1 MSKAKAKK
9 SRPGSKAA
17 LSDVASQQAT
27 ICDGCCGEID
37 DNEHEAIQCEGSC
50 QKWYHRLCAGVSKH
64 HYDNLADSPSPFIC
78 WLCSDI
84 LQKAVI
90 HELQQELTKL
100 RKDFA
105 AERDANR
112 SAIEALKEDNA
123 TLRDALRCAT
133 TSQQQQRHPSES
145 RDWSKVPPRRNWRKP
160 RTQRS
165 RPTRARALRR
175 PQLQRVS
182 HMHKEKSLQS
192 LRTNLANLLSIRIYL
207 VFLDQG
213 RFGAPIVVPP
223 SVLCRRPSL
232 ILLQLPVTSSP
243 SRESTQWTVEEP
255 SLLNGGLS
263 LEVMKKHWFSWRRN
277 GTQCKCKPAGRWNL
291 FIDILMIQM
300 LPQPWCRWEIQTL
313 LPF

>member
-1 MSKAKAKK
+1 MLHCVMLCVVLLPRSSSSGTPVRAAIGLRY
-9 SRPGSKAA
+9 RP
-17 LSDVASQQAT
+17 VET
-27 ICDGCCGEID
+27 GE
-37 DNEHEAIQCEGSC
+37 S
-50 QKWYHRLCAGVSKH
+50 LV
-64 HYDNLADSPSPFIC
+64 
-78 WLCSDI
+78 
-84 LQKAVI
+84 
-90 HELQQELTKL
+90 
-100 RKDFA
+100 RKDP
-105 AERDANR
+105 D
-112 SAIEALKEDNA
+112 
-123 TLRDALRCAT
+123 
-133 TSQQQQRHPSES
+133 
-145 RDWSKVPPRRNWRKP
+145 
-160 RTQRS
+160 
-165 RPTRARALRR
+165 RPMALRR

-223 SVLCRRPSL
+223 SVLYRRPSL

-243 SRESTQWTVEEP
+243 SRESTQWIVEEP

-291 FIDILMIQM
+291 FIDMLMIQM
-300 LPQPWCRWEIQTL
+300 LPQPWSRWELQTL